1 MLQRSKNV
9 VVSTEIV
16 RGKATEISEKPSILR
31 HAAREMGASLR
42 FGTESS
48 AALRPMMALPRS
60 HEGCGASDR
69 ARAGSFTGT
78 PMGGEFDVSG
88 QTLFFA
94 SLP

>member
-1 MLQRSKNV
+1 MSAKSQCFCESAPWNGP
-9 VVSTEIV
+9 T
-16 RGKATEISEKPSILR
+16 
-31 HAAREMGASLR
+31 LR
-42 FGTESS
+42 FVTECS
-48 AALRPMMALPRS
+48 AAVQPMMALPRS

-78 PMGGEFDVSG
+78 PMGGEFDLSG